1 MMRIALLAVTDRGRR
16 LAETISREMGD
27 GDLLTTEDGVRKAIE
42 AAWRYYDGLICI
54 MATGI
59 VVRCIAGLCRD
70 KISDPCVV
78 VVDEQGQFAISLLSG
93 HIGGGNDLARQ
104 VANACGG
111 QAVITTASDV
121 SGHTAVDLWAV
132 EQQCR
137 IVNPEQ
143 LAAVTARLLNRG
155 FIRVFQDERYVDRL
169 PDDFRDCVA
178 SEDADLIISRQ
189 PSVCGSSLQ
198 LLPCRRFIGFGCRK
212 GVAEEDFA
220 RAVTD
225 LQQRFGLDP
234 RSVAG
239 VASIDIKAQEA
250 GLLQIARRYRWPIRF
265 FSAEQLNRIV
275 SPSVSAKVYEKTG
288 AHSVCEAAA
297 MLAAG
302 SIEKP
307 GTLIIN
313 KVKWKTITAAVA
325 QRVD

>member
-27 GDLLTTEDGVRKAIE
+27 GDLLTTEDGVRETIE
-42 AAWRYYDGLICI
+42 AAWRSYDGLICI

-70 KISDPCVV
+70 KTKDPCVV
-78 VVDEQGQFAISLLSG
+78 VVDERGQFAISLLSG
-93 HIGGGNDLARQ
+93 HIGGGNELARQ

-121 SGHTAVDLWAV
+121 SGHTAVDLWAAD
-132 EQQCR
+132 QQCR
-137 IVNPEQ
+137 IVNPER

-155 FIRVFQDERYVDRL
+155 FILVYQDERYIDRL
-169 PDDFRDCVA
+169 PDDFRECPAD
-178 SEDADLIISRQ
+178 EDADLIISRHV
-189 PSVCGSSLQ
+189 SGAGSSLL
-198 LLPCRRFIGFGCRK
+198 LLPCRYFIGFGCRK

-220 RAVTD
+220 RAVID

-239 VASIDIKAQEA
+239 AASIDIKAQEA